1 MQVLATEDDLAL
13 DWEQSVDEEGH
24 SLMVCG
30 RRSLWA
36 AEHVERAMHI
46 ASHLHALDEKLQG
59 MQERDADREFWK
71 LLLSLHFSNAL
82 LSMGLAECKAVKLLG
97 RGKHEHIIVARV
109 ELMCHV
115 HS

>member
-1 MQVLATEDDLAL
+1 MPAAMQVLATEDDLAL

-59 MQERDADREFWK
+59 MRERDADREF
-71 LLLSLHFSNAL
+71 
-82 LSMGLAECKAVKLLG
+82 G
-97 RGKHEHIIVARV
+97 RCVAFV
-109 ELMCHV
+109 
-115 HS
+115 

>member
-1 MQVLATEDDLAL
+1 MATEDDLAL

-46 ASHLHALDEKLQG
+46 NSHLHALDEKLQG
-59 MQERDADREFWK
+59 MRERDADCEFGCCCCC
-71 LLLSLHFSNAL
+71 LHLRFAQA
-82 LSMGLAECKAVKLLG
+82 SMGMPECKPVNLLG
-97 RGKHEHIIVARV
+97 RGETQAHHCCKY
-109 ELMCHV
+109 
-115 HS
+115 